1 MRIMGI
7 DPGYAIVG
15 VGLVDYD
22 NVRFSLV
29 EYGAITTPAELPFET
44 RLRQIYDDMVGLITQ
59 YRPDAVAMEQLF
71 FTTNRTTAI
80 AVAEARGVL
89 LLAAE
94 QQGVPV
100 FSYTPLQ
107 VKSAV
112 VGYGKAEKEQVMEMT
127 RRLLNLKSVPQPDDA
142 ADALAIA
149 ICHGHNGG
157 SRLPTAA
164 LAEIRGGNRRGKPIT
179 YKEKENMI
187 YSISGLLRQ
196 VAPTYCVVEACGVGY
211 QCSASTHTLSSLPG
225 RGQEVTLLTHLWVK
239 EDGMELFG
247 FSTEQERRCFRMLIG
262 VSGVGPRVALAILS
276 DSAPDRLM
284 LSIAA
289 GDAKA
294 LTRAQGVG
302 AKLAQR
308 IILELR
314 DKGER

>member
-1 MRIMGI
+1 
-7 DPGYAIVG
+7 
-15 VGLVDYD
+15 
-22 NVRFSLV
+22 
-29 EYGAITTPAELPFET
+29 
-44 RLRQIYDDMVGLITQ
+44 
-59 YRPDAVAMEQLF
+59 
-71 FTTNRTTAI
+71 
-80 AVAEARGVL
+80 
-89 LLAAE
+89 
-94 QQGVPV
+94 
-100 FSYTPLQ
+100 
-107 VKSAV
+107 
-112 VGYGKAEKEQVMEMT
+112 
-127 RRLLNLKSVPQPDDA
+127 
-142 ADALAIA
+142 
-149 ICHGHNGG
+149 
-157 SRLPTAA
+157 
-164 LAEIRGGNRRGKPIT
+164 
-179 YKEKENMI
+179 MI

-314 DKGER
+314 DKVSDEDISMPFSDEIGTISTVAETIHNTANTQQAPRNGLNFVILWQVGINHKPPIPTKSISKRCQTFNRVSSPR

>member
-1 MRIMGI
+1 
-7 DPGYAIVG
+7 
-15 VGLVDYD
+15 
-22 NVRFSLV
+22 
-29 EYGAITTPAELPFET
+29 
-44 RLRQIYDDMVGLITQ
+44 
-59 YRPDAVAMEQLF
+59 
-71 FTTNRTTAI
+71 
-80 AVAEARGVL
+80 
-89 LLAAE
+89 
-94 QQGVPV
+94 
-100 FSYTPLQ
+100 
-107 VKSAV
+107 
-112 VGYGKAEKEQVMEMT
+112 
-127 RRLLNLKSVPQPDDA
+127 
-142 ADALAIA
+142 
-149 ICHGHNGG
+149 
-157 SRLPTAA
+157 
-164 LAEIRGGNRRGKPIT
+164 
-179 YKEKENMI
+179 MI

-289 GDAKA
+289 GDVKA

-308 IILELR
+308 IILELKDKLAKEQSSFSAQGGGAVPVSLPG
-314 DKGER
+314 DKGSEAAAALAVLGYGSQEIGLALKGVDMDALPLEEIIRQALKKMVR

>member
-29 EYGAITTPAELPFET
+29 EYGAITTPAELSFET
-44 RLRQIYDDMVGLITQ
+44 RLRQIYDDMVGLRRCPGHCHLPWTQ
-59 YRPDAVAMEQLF
+59 WRQPPAYRRPGGDSRRQPPRQTHHL
-71 FTTNRTTAI
+71 
-80 AVAEARGVL
+80 
-89 LLAAE
+89 
-94 QQGVPV
+94 QG
-100 FSYTPLQ
+100 
-107 VKSAV
+107 
-112 VGYGKAEKEQVMEMT
+112 E
-127 RRLLNLKSVPQPDDA
+127 
-142 ADALAIA
+142 
-149 ICHGHNGG
+149 
-157 SRLPTAA
+157 
-164 LAEIRGGNRRGKPIT
+164 
-179 YKEKENMI
+179 ENMI

-314 DKGER
+314 DKVSDEDISMPFSDEIGTISTVAETIHNTAKSEAISALVALGYGQTDAAAVIAPMEDSLAVDELIRRALKSFTRGK

>member
-1 MRIMGI
+1 
-7 DPGYAIVG
+7 
-15 VGLVDYD
+15 
-22 NVRFSLV
+22 
-29 EYGAITTPAELPFET
+29 
-44 RLRQIYDDMVGLITQ
+44 
-59 YRPDAVAMEQLF
+59 
-71 FTTNRTTAI
+71 
-80 AVAEARGVL
+80 
-89 LLAAE
+89 
-94 QQGVPV
+94 
-100 FSYTPLQ
+100 
-107 VKSAV
+107 
-112 VGYGKAEKEQVMEMT
+112 
-127 RRLLNLKSVPQPDDA
+127 
-142 ADALAIA
+142 
-149 ICHGHNGG
+149 
-157 SRLPTAA
+157 
-164 LAEIRGGNRRGKPIT
+164 
-179 YKEKENMI
+179 MI

-314 DKGER
+314 DKVSDEDISMPFSDEIGTISTVAETIHNTAKSEAISALVALGYGQTDAAAVIAPMEDSCARTRWRNTSGRSRSRKISRSLCRRRACAGSRWTMCCFTAPPVWVRPPCRRSSRRKWGSISALPAARPSKNRAIWLPC